1 MARTKRVR
9 QKEKKVVIPGFS
21 ITSLSTA
28 RCLANSHSGIVSIGS
43 KDVAH
48 QIPMF
53 YSNIPEKKVL
63 IPPQQN
69 IVQTLLDIRGDFE
82 EPPVL
87 LLTSDRHALEVSEDR
102 ALLEPHYKFLLPPD
116 NLVSGLIYKDKFAE
130 MAQERGFKV
139 PRTIKITGPAEIGE
153 AIREL
158 SFPFI
163 LKPHLLHSRK
173 INNAVELES
182 YLKAFSPI
190 NWTSVVAQEWIPGDD
205 STIYCCFV
213 YFSRDSEPIA
223 YLTAQKIRQ
232 CPPQYGTTSLCRT
245 VENSHILEETIKIFQ
260 TLGLVGYVQIE
271 YRYYREQEAYYIM
284 EPTIGRFD
292 KQIAIT
298 QAAGVNFPLIA
309 VQYLEESNIPQCRQR
324 DNVWWIHE
332 RDDYLSHRHPL
343 QTDKGGYWKHL
354 LSADAHALFSWRDPL
369 PFIATFVSSLKW
381 AIERGSKR
389 RN

>member
-1 MARTKRVR
+1 MAGTRRIR
-9 QKEKKVVIPGFS
+9 HQEKKVVIPGFS
-21 ITSLSTA
+21 VTSLSTA

-48 QIPMF
+48 QTPMF
-53 YSNIPEKKVL
+53 YSNITEKKVL
-63 IPPQQN
+63 ISPKQN
-69 IVQTLLDIRGDFE
+69 IVQALLDIRGDFD

-102 ALLEPHYKFLLPPD
+102 TLLEPHYKFLLPPKD
-116 NLVSGLIYKDKFAE
+116 LVSALTDKGKFAE

-153 AIREL
+153 AISEL
-158 SFPFI
+158 SFPFMI
-163 LKPHLLHSRK
+163 KPHLLHARK

-205 STIYCCFV
+205 SSIYCCFV
-213 YFSRDSEPIA
+213 YFSRDSQPIA
-223 YLTAQKIRQ
+223 YLTVQKIRQ
-232 CPPQYGTTSLCRT
+232 YPPQYGTTSLCKT
-245 VENSHILEETIKIFQ
+245 VENNHILEETIRIFR
-260 TLGLVGYVQIE
+260 TLGLVGYSQIE
-271 YRYYREQEAYYIM
+271 YKYYREQEAYYIM
-284 EPTIGRFD
+284 EPTVGRFD

-309 VQYLEESNIPQCRQR
+309 VQYLEEGKTPQCRQR
-324 DNVWWIHE
+324 DNVWWIQE
-332 RDDYLSHRHPL
+332 RDDYLSQRHPL
-343 QTDKGGYWKHL
+343 QTNRGAYWKHL
-354 LSADAHALFSWRDPL
+354 LKADSHVLFSWRDPL
-369 PFIATFVSSLKW
+369 PFVVTFVSSLKS
-381 AIERGSKR
+381 AVEHSTRS